1 MVAFLMFIETSQHH
15 TLMALVN
22 VVIFNLT
29 EAEDALRMAA
39 SFRACQFGLDLFSL
53 HQLRLL

>member
-1 MVAFLMFIETSQHH
+1 MFIETSQHH

-29 EAEDALRMAA
+29 EAEDGLRMAA
-39 SFRACQFGLDLFSL
+39 CISFGSFRGHYSGGDNSFG
-53 HQLRLL
+53 

>member
-1 MVAFLMFIETSQHH
+1 MFIETSQHH